1 MAVQRYKNAN
11 GEWVVLGEELKTI
24 NGQSIIGEGDITI
37 KSGVGETYVEERLA
51 DVEQGVLAYVDTAIA
66 NAITTTLNTAV

>member
-11 GEWVVLGEELKTI
+11 GEWVVLGQELKTI

-37 KSGVGETYVEERLA
+37 KSGVSETYVEERLA

-66 NAITTTLNTAV
+66 NAITNTLNTAV

>member
-11 GEWVVLGEELKTI
+11 GEWVVLGQELKTI
-24 NGQSIIGEGDITI
+24 NGQSIIGEGNITI
-37 KSGVGETYVEERLA
+37 EGVSEEYVNE
-51 DVEQGVLAYVDTAIA
+51 AIA

>member
-11 GEWVVLGEELKTI
+11 GEWVVLGTELKTI
-24 NGQSIIGEGDITI
+24 NGQSIIGQGNITI
-37 KSGVGETYVEERLA
+37 DSGVTEDYVNN
-51 DVEQGVLAYVDTAIA
+51 AIA